1 MENNTTPGNG
11 NNNFVYHSADFWE
24 SAQTSELDAALV
36 KFNSKFKAVKRDE
49 TVTVPGRAARKF
61 ASLDEIMIEVRPIL
75 ADNGLYVQQPITG
88 DKITTIV
95 RHASGQF
102 RAFSMPMVAW
112 QGQGTTAI
120 QNLGGAITYMRRYSL
135 GAALALATE
144 EDDDGQ
150 STGKLDL
157 KKSRQ
162 ESAAPAPA
170 PAPAKPQPPALEES
184 VIDAWQSKVN
194 DCKAPKDFTRLSKE
208 LKDLNLEKG
217 NPLRAFIAAAM
228 GTQMEKVG
236 VEFADGIYSKKLPTE
251 KQA

>member
-1 MENNTTPGNG
+1 MESTGNG
-11 NNNFVYHSADFWE
+11 FTYHNPDFWE

-36 KFNSKFKAVKRDE
+36 KFNAKFKAVKRDE
-49 TVTVPGRAARKF
+49 TVSVPGRAARKF
-61 ASLDEIMIEVRPIL
+61 SSLDEIMIEIRPIL
-75 ADNGLYVQQPITG
+75 AENGLFVQQPITG

-95 RHASGQF
+95 RHSSGQF

-157 KKSRQ
+157 KKGGKQ
-162 ESAAPAPA
+162 EAPPAPPAAPP
-170 PAPAKPQPPALEES
+170 LDETL
-184 VIDAWQSKVN
+184 VDAWQSKVN
-194 DCKAPKDFTRLSKE
+194 DCKEPADFEKLSKE
-208 LKDLNLEKG
+208 MKGLENAAVK
-217 NPLRAFIAAAM
+217 AFVRAAM
-228 GTQMEKVG
+228 SKRLADVG
-236 VEFADGIYSKKLPTE
+236 VEFVKDESGKGGEFKKVFTKPTE

>member
-1 MENNTTPGNG
+1 MDNNTTPGNG
-11 NNNFVYHSADFWE
+11 NNFVYHSADFWE

-36 KFNSKFKAVKRDE
+36 KFNAKFKAVKRDE
-49 TVTVPGRAARKF
+49 TVSVPGRAARKF
-61 ASLDEIMIEVRPIL
+61 SSLDEIMIEIRPIL
-75 ADNGLYVQQPITG
+75 AESGLFVQQPITG

-95 RHASGQF
+95 RHSSGQF

-150 STGKLDL
+150 NTGKLDV
-157 KKSRQ
+157 KKSGRQ
-162 ESAAPAPA
+162 EPAATAKQPAIDEA
-170 PAPAKPQPPALEES
+170 IL
-184 VIDAWQSKVN
+184 DAWNAKMN
-194 DCKAPKDFTRLSKE
+194 ECKTDDDFQRVSKE
-208 LKDLNLEKG
+208 VAEMEEGPVKKFVRATMKSRLEK
-217 NPLRAFIAAAM
+217 LD
-228 GTQMEKVG
+228 MEYN
-236 VEFADGIYSKKLPTE
+236 ADLKIFQKKIPQPTE

>member
-1 MENNTTPGNG
+1 MDNNTTPGNG
-11 NNNFVYHSADFWE
+11 NNFVYHSPDFWE

-36 KFNSKFKAVKRDE
+36 KFNAKFKAVKRDE
-49 TVTVPGRAARKF
+49 TVAVPGRAARKF
-61 ASLDEIMIEVRPIL
+61 SSLDEIMIEIRPIL
-75 ADNGLYVQQPITG
+75 AENGLYVQQPITG

-95 RHASGQF
+95 RHSSGQF

-150 STGKLDL
+150 NTGKLDV
-157 KKSRQ
+157 KKTSRQ
-162 ESAAPAPA
+162 EPAAPAKQPA
-170 PAPAKPQPPALEES
+170 IDEAVL
-184 VIDAWQSKVN
+184 DAWNAKMN
-194 DCKAPKDFTRLSKE
+194 ECKTDDDFQRVSKE
-208 LKDLNLEKG
+208 VAEMEEGPVKKFVRATMKSRLEKLDMEY
-217 NPLRAFIAAAM
+217 NPDLKIF
-228 GTQMEKVG
+228 Q
-236 VEFADGIYSKKLPTE
+236 KKMPQPTE